1 MRILAVGG
9 GSGGHVTP
17 VVAVLR
23 EVKKKQP
30 DAEVRFWV
38 DRKFSK
44 QARNV
49 MAGFDN
55 TVRVDVITSGK
66 LRRYHNLSVLR
77 QLLRFR
83 TIVWPNFVD
92 AIKVCIGFAQSLVKL
107 MAWRPDVIFTKGGY
121 VCMPVGLAAHVLH
134 IPLVIHDSDAHPG
147 LTNRVL
153 ARWADRIGTG
163 APLEYYPYPKSI
175 SRYVGVPI
183 REGFKP
189 YDEHKRRQVK
199 ERLGFVSSRPLVV
212 VTGGGLGAERLN
224 NAVTDSAIELT
235 QITNVILITGA
246 GQYTEI
252 RRKLPEDTDRIKV
265 YDFVSDGMIDMLG
278 AADVVVARAGATTI
292 LELAALA
299 KPTILVPNGFLTG
312 GHQIKNAKVY
322 EDKGAVRVLDEM
334 QMEKT
339 PQILI
344 DEIKAIIDSP
354 DVAQRMGKAFLSFAH
369 PDAAKDM
376 ASMILDAARHPQAE

>member
-23 EVKKKQP
+23 EVKKQQP
-30 DAEVRFWV
+30 DAELRFWV

-49 MAGFDN
+49 MASFDN
-55 TVRVDVITSGK
+55 SVRVDVIASGK
-66 LRRYHNLSVLR
+66 LRRYHNLSVVR
-77 QLLRFR
+77 QLLRLR

-92 AIKVCIGFAQSLVKL
+92 ALKVCVGFVQSLVKL
-107 MAWRPDVIFTKGGY
+107 IAWRPDVIFTKGGY
-121 VCMPVGLAAHVLH
+121 VCMPVGLAAHVLR

-163 APLEYYPYPKSI
+163 APLEYYPYPKAI

-189 YDEHKRRQVK
+189 YSKQQRRVVK
-199 ERLGFVSSRPLVV
+199 EKLGFPSNRPLVL

-224 NAVTDSAIELT
+224 NAVADTISELT
-235 QITNVILITGA
+235 QFTSVILITGT
-246 GQYTEI
+246 GQYAEI
-252 RRKLPEDTDRIKV
+252 RRRLPEDTDQVKV
-265 YDFVSDGMIDMLG
+265 YDFVSDGMIDM
-278 AADVVVARAGATTI
+278 
-292 LELAALA
+292 
-299 KPTILVPNGFLTG
+299 VPNGFLTG

-322 EDKGAVRVLDEM
+322 EDKGAVKVIDEM
-334 QMEKT
+334 QMEKM
-339 PQILI
+339 PQLLV
-344 DEIKAIIDSP
+344 DEIKNLIDDP
-354 DVAQRMGKAFLSFAH
+354 AEARRMGQAFLSFAH
-369 PDAAKDM
+369 PGAAKDM
-376 ASMILDAARHPQAE
+376 ADMILDAANSRRTNPDSAAK